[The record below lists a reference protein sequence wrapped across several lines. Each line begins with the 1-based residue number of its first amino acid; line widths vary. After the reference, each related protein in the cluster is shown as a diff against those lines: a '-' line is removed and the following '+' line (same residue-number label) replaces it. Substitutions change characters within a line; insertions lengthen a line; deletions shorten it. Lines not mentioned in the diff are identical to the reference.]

1 MSKHLKIILTT
12 LLTCFVLL
20 IDAGNIHAEE
30 RDVCTSIVELVQ
42 EGEDYVYLR
51 WSASEEADGYSIYR
65 SKDNGVLSLV
75 KNVTTTETY
84 NYGLNNGSF
93 YSYTIRPYAYDEN
106 QNKAY
111 GSFSNSVGIQIGVKI
126 PTSIKATAISESSV
140 NITWDGD
147 PLADGYT
154 LYRSDD
160 AEKWTMVKSVN
171 DTSTTTYGLKSD
183 LVYYF
188 RLKTYRVING
198 KKRYSDY
205 SDEVCVHTGL
215 NTPDELTATPAS
227 VDSVLLTWK
236 PVLDA
241 TGYRIYRSDDGGEF
255 KLIKTVNSPSTKN
268 YSLQNDKNY
277 IYKVAAIKILSNNS
291 TIKSA
296 YSAEVSIHLG
306 LDDVSELHITQNTS
320 NSVRL
325 SWTEVPQANAYRVYR
340 TDEDG
345 TTKLIKTV
353 SSNETTTY
361 GIFQDFTYAFSIKP
375 VWIGQDYTLN
385 GNCSEPFYYYAHK
398 KIDLCVS
405 QVEINTV
412 MLTWNAISSAEKYVI
427 YGIENG
433 VSTIIQETSEE
444 SCSISISDNSFTEY
458 AISAVRKGCESAPAK
473 ICITKLIR
481 DPEYSSLSISTVSN
495 KQISLIWEPVEY
507 AIGYEIKRINK
518 SSGEENIY
526 QISAETNYTDTN
538 VNLSQTYIYSYRI
551 QYLFTGYRFYGDWL
565 PAKEV
570 AMPKKP
576 TYRALLIGEE
586 HYVEPLRGPIND
598 INAMNDVL
606 NEFNVMN
613 WRTIKQEDSTKN
625 EIISLINLAFDGA
638 TENDIS
644 MFYYSGHGVTG
655 SGEYYSGALMTVDY
669 EYITIKDLAEL
680 LSKVPGRVIVILDS
694 CGSGAAVSD
703 QSPIAPQAI
712 GTFFDANAFNSEVI
726 DIFSSYNSNEVSKS
740 QEFISDK
747 FYVLTASGYEENSS
761 SVMIN
766 NIWGGAFTRGITESC
781 GYVYNSR
788 NWNQT
793 MNGDVDHDDVLT
805 LQECF
810 SYASDFASK
819 YQNAQVYPKNS
830 AFELFYK

>member
-1 MSKHLKIILTT
+1 MSRYLKIIITT
-12 LLTCFVLL
+12 LFACFVLL

-30 RDVCTSIVELVQ
+30 SEANTSIVELVQ

-51 WSASEEADGYSIYR
+51 WSASEKADGYSIYR
-65 SKDNGVLSLV
+65 FQDNGVLSLV

-84 NYGLNNGSF
+84 NYGLNKGSF

-126 PTSIKATAISESSV
+126 PTSIKATVISESSV
-140 NITWDGD
+140 NITWEGD
-147 PLADGYT
+147 SLAEGYT

-160 AEKWTMVKSVN
+160 AEKWTVVKSVN

-183 LVYYF
+183 LVYYY
-188 RLKTYRVING
+188 RLKAYRVING

-215 NTPDELTATPAS
+215 NTPNELVVTPAS
-227 VDSVLLTWK
+227 VDSVLLSWK

-241 TGYRIYRSDDGGEF
+241 TGYRIYRSDDGEEF
-255 KLIKTVNSPSTKN
+255 KLIKTVNSPCTKN

-277 IYKVAAIKILSNNS
+277 TYRIAAIRTFPNNC

-306 LDDVSELHITQNTS
+306 MDDVSELHITQNTS

-325 SWTEVPQANAYRVYR
+325 SWSEVPQANAYRVYR

-361 GIFQDFTYAFSIKP
+361 GIYQDLTYAFSIKP
-375 VWIGQDYTLN
+375 VWIEQDYTLN
-385 GNCSEPFYYYAHK
+385 GNCSELFYYYAHK
-398 KIDLCVS
+398 KIDLNVS
-405 QVEINTV
+405 QVEINTL

-444 SCSISISDNSFTEY
+444 SCCISISDNSFTEY
-458 AISAVRKGCESAPAK
+458 AVSAIRKGCESLP
-473 ICITKLIR
+473 TKVNLPKVIR
-481 DPEYSSLSISTVSN
+481 DPDCSLLSISTVSN
-495 KQISLIWEPVEY
+495 KQISLIWEPAEY

-518 SSGEENIY
+518 STGEEDIY
-526 QISAETNYTDTN
+526 QVIAKTNYTDTD
-538 VNLSQTYIYSYRI
+538 VELSQTYIYTYKI
-551 QYLFTGYRFYGDWL
+551 QYRLAGYEFYGDWL
-565 PAKEV
+565 PTKEV
-570 AMPKKP
+570 TMPHKP

-613 WRTIKQEDSTKN
+613 WRTLKQEDSTKN
-625 EIISLINLAFDGA
+625 EIISLINLAFAGA

-669 EYITIKDLAEL
+669 DYITIKDLAEL

-694 CGSGAAVSD
+694 CGSGAAVSN
-703 QSPIAPQAI
+703 QCPTAPQAI
-712 GTFFDANAFNSEVI
+712 DTFFDANTFNSEVI
-726 DIFSSYNSNEVSKS
+726 DIFSSYNLAEVSKS

-793 MNGDVDHDDVLT
+793 MNGDVNHDDVLT

-810 SYASDFASK
+810 RYASDFASK
-819 YQNAQVYPKNS
+819 YQNAQVYPMNS